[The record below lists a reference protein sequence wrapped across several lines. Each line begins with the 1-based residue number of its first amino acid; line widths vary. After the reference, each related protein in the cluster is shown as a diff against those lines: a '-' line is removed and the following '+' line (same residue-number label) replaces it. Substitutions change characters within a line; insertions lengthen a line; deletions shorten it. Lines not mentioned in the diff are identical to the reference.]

1 MCLFVVPLSHVPFII
16 SKLSYLILCCRK
28 DVNGFFAD
36 PVNDTIAPGYSS
48 IILNP
53 MDFSTMESKI
63 ETDDY
68 ASILDYKVGCISFNL
83 FKHLI
88 HLKPLL
94 MDD

>member
-1 MCLFVVPLSHVPFII
+1 MLFS
-16 SKLSYLILCCRK
+16 K

-36 PVNDTIAPGYSS
+36 PVNDTIAPGYST

-68 ASILDYKVGCISFNL
+68 DSILDYKVSG
-83 FKHLI
+83 
-88 HLKPLL
+88 P
-94 MDD
+94 

>member
-1 MCLFVVPLSHVPFII
+1 MLSYKSLGFVVVRPNFLLF
-16 SKLSYLILCCRK
+16 RK

-36 PVNDTIAPGYSS
+36 PVNDTIAPGYSQ

-68 ASILDYKVGCISFNL
+68 ASILDYKV
-83 FKHLI
+83 
-88 HLKPLL
+88 
-94 MDD
+94 